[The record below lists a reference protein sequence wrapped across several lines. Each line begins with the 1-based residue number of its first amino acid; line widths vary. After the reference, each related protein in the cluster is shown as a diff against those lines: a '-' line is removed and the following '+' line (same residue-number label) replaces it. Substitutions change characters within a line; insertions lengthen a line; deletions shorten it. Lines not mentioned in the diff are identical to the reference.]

1 MMLHPLP
8 LSRALVCACSLYL
21 SIAACAQQNNE
32 QTDDKPE
39 SEVVL
44 PAAPQKAQL
53 LPFYVSPTSTL
64 DFAVDANSVSVSSD
78 GIVRFTLV
86 IASATGARNVSY
98 EGIRCSS
105 NERKLY
111 ATGRADG
118 TWVPARR
125 DMWQPITDVGANRQ
139 HAALARDYFCDS
151 VTIAG
156 KAENIVDRLRK
167 KKTLR

>member
-1 MMLHPLP
+1 MMLHSLP
-8 LSRALVCACSLYL
+8 FTRALVCVCAMHLCF
-21 SIAACAQQNNE
+21 AACAQQNDE
-32 QTDDKPE
+32 QTDAKPE

-44 PAAPQKAQL
+44 PAGPQKAQL

-86 IASATGARNVSY
+86 VTSTAGARNVSY

-105 NERKLY
+105 YERKLY
-111 ATGRADG
+111 ATGRTDG

-139 HAALARDYFCDS
+139 YAALAKDYFCDS
-151 VTIAG
+151 GTISG
-156 KAENIVDRLRK
+156 KADAIVERLRK